1 MSRRSKKNNGIKF
14 PLSMSGTIHDPQP
27 DVTERHDDYVWEENG
42 TLYLVATPIG
52 NLGDITLRALETLKS
67 VAVIAAED
75 TRRSGLLLKKYEI
88 YTPMVS
94 LHEHNE
100 QARAAELVARLKAG
114 ESVAL
119 VTDAGM
125 PVVSDPGAFL
135 VEQAAAAGVLVT
147 AVPGA
152 NAAVAALTLS
162 GFRGEK
168 FRFEGFPPKKSAAM
182 ERWLEGL
189 SSEETP
195 VICYESPYRV
205 VKTLEAIRKA
215 LGEVPVIVAREL
227 TKLHEEVTRGST
239 SQVLKRYTERPAKG
253 EVTIVFLPGKG
264 ARS

>member
-1 MSRRSKKNNGIKF
+1 MDKQH
-14 PLSMSGTIHDPQP
+14 P
-27 DVTERHDDYVWEENG
+27 G
-42 TLYLVATPIG
+42 TLYLVGTPIG
-52 NLGDITLRALETLKS
+52 NLGDITLRALEILKS

-75 TRRSGLLLKKYEI
+75 TRRTGLLLKRYEI
-88 YTPMVS
+88 STPMVS

-100 QARAAELVARLKAG
+100 RTRAAELVGRLQRG
-114 ESVAL
+114 ESAAL

-135 VEQAAAAGVLVT
+135 VEQAAAAGIPVT

-152 NAAVAALTLS
+152 NAAVAALALS

-168 FRFEGFPPKKSAAM
+168 FRFEGFPPRKSAAM

-205 VKTLEAIRKA
+205 VKTLEAIRKV
-215 LGEVPVIVAREL
+215 LGEVPVVVAREL
-227 TKLHEEVTRGST
+227 TKLHEEATRGST

-253 EVTIVFLPGKG
+253 EITLVFLPKDKP
-264 ARS
+264 

>member
-1 MSRRSKKNNGIKF
+1 MN
-14 PLSMSGTIHDPQP
+14 P
-27 DVTERHDDYVWEENG
+27 G
-42 TLYLVATPIG
+42 TLYLVGTPIG
-52 NLGDITLRALETLKS
+52 NLGDITLRALETLKA

-75 TRRSGLLLKKYEI
+75 TRRTGLLLKRYEI
-88 YTPMVS
+88 STPMVS

-100 QARAAELVARLKAG
+100 RTRGPELVARLKAG

-125 PVVSDPGAFL
+125 PVISDPGAFL
-135 VEQAAAAGVLVT
+135 VEQAAAAGIPVT

-152 NAAVAALTLS
+152 NAAVAALALS

-189 SSEETP
+189 KAEETP

-205 VKTLEAIRKA
+205 VKTLEAIRKV
-215 LGEVPVIVAREL
+215 LGEVPVVVAREL
-227 TKLHEEVTRGST
+227 TKLHEEATRGST

-253 EVTIVFLPGKG
+253 EVTLVFCPKKEP
-264 ARS
+264 